1 METTIYTQFFSD
13 PNNNISILEK
23 INQLTDLQD
32 PDKVGSDYFQYLGSN
47 LGYDI
52 SINRDELGTS
62 GTESI
67 NEKYIRFVL
76 SNLPNFYKTK
86 TTENSIKSLMF
97 SFGFVTNVL
106 KYYSE
111 DYDETNGGKWL
122 KNGVVFDTT
131 LNKLKENLDGIPN
144 NYFPTPHFS
153 VEIDLTKTAI
163 NYGAELAN
171 TRRKQIVEA
180 IDSIRP
186 ANSVFRGVGG
196 RFDTIHTQK
205 VKGYVR
211 YRKHIKLIDV

>member
-1 METTIYTQFFSD
+1 
-13 PNNNISILEK
+13 
-23 INQLTDLQD
+23 
-32 PDKVGSDYFQYLGSN
+32 
-47 LGYDI
+47 
-52 SINRDELGTS
+52 LGTS